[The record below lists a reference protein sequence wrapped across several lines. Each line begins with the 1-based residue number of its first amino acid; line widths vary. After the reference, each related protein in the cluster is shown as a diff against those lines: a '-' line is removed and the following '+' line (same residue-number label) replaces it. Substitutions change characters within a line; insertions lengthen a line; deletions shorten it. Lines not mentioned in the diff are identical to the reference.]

1 MLRKKS
7 VRNSSNQRIQ
17 NQKVLITVGSNETG
31 KSSLLTQL
39 TKQKFSPQYKSTIG
53 VDYYSKEFKDKNN
66 KKLILSIWDT
76 NGAEKETPI
85 LPSKIYYS
93 ADAFLILCSYDNKKS
108 FESLVDWIN
117 FLRNQREKHQSTE
130 FNNKL
135 ITTFVII
142 NKSDLQQKLFSQQ
155 DVKDLIHKIFPTVF
169 ICETSANN
177 EKRVNKLFNK
187 ILYLLFKNETKNT
200 CSFCFNDDEIVKVE
214 KEVTTK
220 NGYTK
225 LMETNDDY
233 YDLCNS
239 SIQIEK
245 VMRKRCGDCC

>member
-17 NQKVLITVGSNETG
+17 NQKVLITVGLNETG

-155 DVKDLIHKIFPTVF
+155 DVKDLIHKIFQAFATTWMS
-169 ICETSANN
+169 ELS
-177 EKRVNKLFNK
+177 ER
-187 ILYLLFKNETKNT
+187 
-200 CSFCFNDDEIVKVE
+200 FCFDLTDTFTGYVKFLANFFQCSGVSIFQ
-214 KEVTTK
+214 TK
-220 NGYTK
+220 A
-225 LMETNDDY
+225 
-233 YDLCNS
+233 
-239 SIQIEK
+239 
-245 VMRKRCGDCC
+245 